1 MEWETNME
9 FGNFFD
15 RVCEALVSIH
25 GWKAPQSHLMANTQL
40 LTPIYN
46 GYQRAMHE
54 LTQDSLQTRG
64 VLERVDWPA
73 HITST
78 AFDVNKD
85 G

>member
-40 LTPIYN
+40 LT
-46 GYQRAMHE
+46 
-54 LTQDSLQTRG
+54 LQTRG